1 MLRLRIKELLEE
13 QNHTK
18 YWLYKKLEPMS
29 YQNFNR
35 IYNNE
40 TSGIKFD
47 TLKKLKDAFEVP
59 IDELFETIDKSWEYQ
74 QKRSR

>member
-1 MLRLRIKELLEE
+1 MLRLCISELLEK
-13 QNHTK
+13 QGHTK

-40 TSGIKFD
+40 TTGIKFD
-47 TLKKLKDAFEVP
+47 TLEKLRDAFGVP
-59 IDELFETIDKSWEYQ
+59 FDEMFEKVEDD
-74 QKRSR
+74 